1 MKDFLHDDSY
11 RLLQAYLTLH
21 PEAGRIIEESGGLR
35 KLRWRYNSKGKR
47 GGIRILYYYKRS
59 VDVIYMIYIYKK
71 SRNSNLTK
79 SEIQQLNRL
88 MKGLEE

>member
-1 MKDFLHDDSY
+1 
-11 RLLQAYLTLH
+11 
-21 PEAGRIIEESGGLR
+21 
-35 KLRWRYNSKGKR
+35 
-47 GGIRILYYYKRS
+47 
-59 VDVIYMIYIYKK
+59 MIYIYKK